1 MLLVFLSTS
10 LFLSL
15 IIVRLFIKQK
25 QMVANLDIS
34 NKNFELL
41 LIKSNHRIKNNLQMI
56 LSMVDFSIDEVST
69 SENKALHNISNK
81 IQIISALN
89 KHLYIDVKSEYVSLP
104 LFFEEISHLYTVLKP
119 NLLQVE
125 NEIYPLKI
133 NCERIV
139 YFGLI
144 LNELL
149 ANTIEHNLSEI
160 KKIHLTVKKINSYFV
175 FEYCDHSTHL
185 KTAKNGEGG
194 FLLNQLVKRIKGTN
208 YQLDKKTG
216 MYKFHFSNVD

>member
-1 MLLVFLSTS
+1 MLLVFLST
-10 LFLSL
+10 FLLLSFVV
-15 IIVRLFIKQK
+15 IRLFIKQK
-25 QMVANLDIS
+25 KIVANLDIS

-69 SENKALHNISNK
+69 SENKALNNISNK

-104 LFFEEISHLYTVLKP
+104 LFFEEISHLYAITKP
-119 NLLQVE
+119 NVLQVE

-133 NCERIV
+133 NGERII

-149 ANTIEHNLSEI
+149 ANTIEHNLSQI
-160 KKIHLTVKKINSYFV
+160 KKIHLTVTKINSYFV

-185 KTAKNGEGG
+185 ETAENGQGG
-194 FLLNQLVKRIKGTN
+194 ELLNQLVKRIKGTN

-216 MYKFHFSNVD
+216 TYKFHFKNAA